1 MNVLKRFV
9 RGRRV
14 LVGAMVLAMV
24 ATAGGL
30 AGFVSPASATDF
42 PSSPV
47 LPCDLGG
54 HDLCLLPG
62 GAELQIAGGTT
73 GPAAGWLIN
82 VGDGGSNAVTQR
94 WNQGDAIFIAVS
106 PHVPPNSN
114 QLTTTTGGN
123 SNATPATANFV
134 AFAGASPP
142 AVIGATCSDAGATVP
157 TVTSTWGTYSQDPAN
172 MAGLN
177 DVLKLTFSNVNT
189 NPGIL
194 ASSTCAL
201 PIPFISYQVG
211 ADTTSGTINVQAS
224 YTFGT
229 GAAVTIPAPSP
240 TGWTVNGAT
249 PYPPTQQPFDHGSGT
264 GNGFTVANASVEN
277 VFVTANVPPVSVQPN
292 AINAPI
298 SPVAIHETQFGQL
311 TAGANGYVCLT
322 LAGTNTWS
330 TAGGP
335 TFTASG
341 GTGAVTVVPVSGGGT
356 NTLVGEVTT
365 ASTTDP
371 GAVFT
376 FSNLEVNSDNTI
388 GQVVASVRIN
398 AASNC
403 TGGSVVD
410 RLGDTTNYGQVVV
423 FTIGQV
429 SVNAPIYGSN
439 ADQTAVA
446 ALEFRY
452 PATPHTNCLPNNA
465 PPSASQHDVG
475 SSVVLATDQN
485 WPDALTASYLAAYL
499 RTGVLLTPTGSLSP
513 YTELALAQEGVSS
526 VFIVGGN
533 LAVSDGVANQ
543 LAGTQQYQ
551 CGGTVPRTDAEA
563 NPLNLNVTRI
573 WGPTADDTAQ
583 DVSTF
588 VNSGYVRTLNISG
601 VPLYNGLGSN
611 PYNNTSGKD
620 STDGAGAA
628 LPTTAVRT
636 AILATDQSFQD
647 AAAVSSMAYW
657 GAGSVGLPI
666 LITPPGG
673 LGSQA
678 LTGLLDLGI
687 QQVIEPGGPVAI
699 SDAVNS
705 TLGANGIAVI
715 RLAGQD
721 ASDTSTQIARFE
733 LGGYPGAY
741 AAGSLTERI
750 SATSNHP
757 AGLGWNTDNCT
768 TGPIG
773 GTGRGG
779 LNCSFTAAM
788 ARGDFYADAITSSVV
803 TGSFTEPILLTE
815 DPNTLGA
822 ALTTFFNQAGSPFGI
837 DPNLATPLT
846 PLAHTG
852 SVVTAIQPFGGPAAL
867 GGLHHPSGAQRHLR
881 RRLTSINCT
890 TEWRGP
896 QGPLHSRRGR
906 PSC

>member
-9 RGRRV
+9 RGRRLV
-14 LVGAMVLAMV
+14 VGAMVLAMV

-30 AGFVSPASATDF
+30 AGFVSPAGADLTLGT
-42 PSSPV
+42 PSPV
-47 LPCDLGG
+47 TFCDLGS

-73 GPAAGWLIN
+73 GPAASWVIN
-82 VGDGGSNAVTQR
+82 VGDSGTFLPANPQLV
-94 WNQGDAIFIAVS
+94 WNQGDSIFITVS
-106 PHVPPNSN
+106 PNGTAV
-114 QLTTTTGGN
+114 TATAGAN
-123 SNATPATANFV
+123 SNASPATANFV
-134 AFAGASPP
+134 AFAGGSPP
-142 AVIGATCSDAGATVP
+142 AVIGASCSDAGATVP
-157 TVTSTWGTYSQDPAN
+157 VVTTTWGTYSKDPAN

-177 DVLKLTFSNVNT
+177 DVLKLTFT
-189 NPGIL
+189 NSDATPGI
-194 ASSTCAL
+194 AVGATCSL
-201 PIPFISYQVG
+201 PIPSISYQVG
-211 ADTTSGTINVQAS
+211 ADTNSGSINVQAS
-224 YTFGT
+224 YTFGV
-229 GAAVTIPAPSP
+229 GPPVTIPAPTP
-240 TGWTVNGAT
+240 TGWTLNGAT
-249 PYPPTQQPFDHGSGT
+249 AYPPATGTPNQSPFGV
-264 GNGFTVANASVEN
+264 FTVGNVNTVPNASVEN

-298 SPVAIHETQFGQL
+298 SPVAIHETKFGQL
-311 TAGANGYVCLT
+311 TSGAAGYVCLT
-322 LAGTNTWS
+322 LPSGDTWS

-341 GTGAVTVVPVSGGGT
+341 GTGAVTAVPVSGGGT
-356 NTLVGEVTT
+356 NTLAGQVTT
-365 ASTTDP
+365 SSTTDP
-371 GAVFT
+371 GATFT
-376 FSNLEVNSDNTI
+376 FSNLEVNTNNTI
-388 GQVVASVRIN
+388 GPVAAVVRIN

-403 TGGSVVD
+403 TGGTVVD
-410 RLGDTTNYGQVVV
+410 RLGNTTDYGQVVV
-423 FTIGQV
+423 FTIGQIT
-429 SVNAPIYGSN
+429 VNAPIYGSN

-499 RTGVLLTPTGSLSP
+499 RTGVLLTPTGSLSA
-513 YTELALAQEGVSS
+513 YTEQAIAQEGVSS

-533 LAVSDGVANQ
+533 LAVSDGVATK
-543 LAGTQQYQ
+543 LAGTQQFQ
-551 CGGTVPRTDAEA
+551 CGGSVPRTDAEA
-563 NPLNLNVTRI
+563 NPLTLNVTRI

-733 LGGYPGAY
+733 LGGFPGAFSPLSTSGGPISL
-741 AAGSLTERI
+741 AAGG
-750 SATSNHP
+750 AHP
-757 AGLGWNTDNCT
+757 DGLGWNTGCGRAGRPCT
-768 TGPIG
+768 
-773 GTGRGG
+773 
-779 LNCSFTAAM
+779 FTAAL

-837 DPNLATPLT
+837 DPNLGTPIT
-846 PLAHTG
+846 PLAQTG
-852 SVVTAIQPFGGPAAL
+852 LTVTALQPFGGPAAL
-867 GGLHHPSGAQRHLR
+867 AASTIQAALNAISAGA
-881 RRLTSINCT
+881 
-890 TEWRGP
+890 
-896 QGPLHSRRGR
+896 
-906 PSC
+906 

>member
-9 RGRRV
+9 RGRRL

-30 AGFVSPASATDF
+30 AGFVSPAGADIIPGT
-42 PSSPV
+42 SPV
-47 LPCDLGG
+47 TPCDTFL

-62 GAELQIAGGTT
+62 GTPLTIAGGTT
-73 GPAAGWLIN
+73 GPAAGWVIV
-82 VGDGGSNAVTQR
+82 VGDSGTNLPANPQLVWEQNDS
-94 WNQGDAIFIAVS
+94 IFITVS
-106 PHVPPNSN
+106 PHGTVVS
-114 QLTTTTGGN
+114 TTAGAN

-142 AVIGATCSDAGATVP
+142 AVLGATCSDSGATVP
-157 TVTSTWGTYSQDPAN
+157 TVTTTWGTYSKDPAN
-172 MAGLN
+172 MSGLN
-177 DVLKLTFSNVNT
+177 DVLRLTFSNVNAT
-189 NPGIL
+189 PGIS
-194 ASSTCAL
+194 ATANCSL

-211 ADTTSGTINVQAS
+211 ADTNSGLINVQAS

-229 GAAVTIPAPSP
+229 GATVTIPAPSP
-240 TGWTVNGAT
+240 TGWTVNGVT
-249 PYPPTQQPFDHGSGT
+249 PYPPTQVPFST
-264 GNGFTVANASVEN
+264 FASTTVGNSDTVANASVEN

-311 TAGANGYVCLT
+311 NAGANGYVCLT

-341 GTGAVTVVPVSGGGT
+341 GTGAVTAVPVSGGGT
-356 NTLVGEVTT
+356 ATLVGQVTT
-365 ASTTDP
+365 SSTTDP

-376 FSNLEVNSDNTI
+376 FNNLEVNSDSTI
-388 GQVVASVRIN
+388 GQVVAVVKIN
-398 AASNC
+398 ANSTC
-403 TGGSVVD
+403 TTGTPIT
-410 RLGDTTNYGQVVV
+410 RLGDTANYGQVVV

-429 SVNAPIYGSN
+429 AVNAPIYGSN

-499 RTGVLLTPTGSLSP
+499 RTGVLLTPTGSLSL
-513 YTELALAQEGVSS
+513 YTAQAIAQEGVSS

-628 LPTTAVRT
+628 LPTTVGGVRT

-647 AAAVSSMAYW
+647 AAAVSSMSYW
-657 GAGSVGLPI
+657 GSGSKGLPI

-705 TLGANGIAVI
+705 TLGANGIAVV

-733 LGGYPGAY
+733 LGGYPGASSPTTSSPVVLLN
-741 AAGSLTERI
+741 AGG
-750 SATSNHP
+750 NNP
-757 AGLGWNTDNCT
+757 DGLGWNTGCT
-768 TGPIG
+768 SRVACT
-773 GTGRGG
+773 
-779 LNCSFTAAM
+779 FTAAL
-788 ARGDFYADAITSSVV
+788 ARGDYYADAITSSVV

-837 DPNLATPLT
+837 DPNLATPIT
-846 PLAHTG
+846 PIAHTG
-852 SVVTAIQPFGGPAAL
+852 STVSALQPFGGPAAL
-867 GGLHHPSGAQRHLR
+867 AASTIQAALNAISAGA
-881 RRLTSINCT
+881 
-890 TEWRGP
+890 
-896 QGPLHSRRGR
+896 
-906 PSC
+906 

>member
-30 AGFVSPASATDF
+30 AGFVSPAGADLTLGT
-42 PSSPV
+42 PSPV
-47 LPCDLGG
+47 TFCGLGP
-54 HDLCLLPG
+54 DLCLLPG

-73 GPAAGWLIN
+73 GPAAAWVIN
-82 VGDGGSNAVTQR
+82 VGDSGAATANLR
-94 WNQGDAIFIAVS
+94 WNQGDSIFITVS
-106 PHVPPNSN
+106 PNGTVVSA
-114 QLTTTTGGN
+114 TAGAN

-142 AVIGATCSDAGATVP
+142 AVIGASCSDSGATVP
-157 TVTSTWGTYSQDPAN
+157 VVTSTWGTYSKDPAN

-177 DVLKLTFSNVNT
+177 DVLKLTFTNSNAT
-189 NPGIL
+189 PGIS
-194 ASSTCAL
+194 ASATCSL

-211 ADTTSGTINVQAS
+211 ADTNSGDINVQAS
-224 YTFGT
+224 YTFGV
-229 GAAVTIPAPSP
+229 GPVVTIPAPTP
-240 TGWTVNGAT
+240 TGWTLNGAT
-249 PYPPTQQPFDHGSGT
+249 AYPPATGSPNQSPFGLT
-264 GNGFTVANASVEN
+264 LVGNSSTEPNASVEN

-298 SPVAIHETQFGQL
+298 SPVAIYETQFGQL
-311 TAGANGYVCLT
+311 LSGTYVCVT
-322 LAGTNTWS
+322 LQGGSTWS
-330 TAGGP
+330 SAGGP

-341 GTGAVTVVPVSGGGT
+341 GTGAVTAVPVSGGGT
-356 NTLVGEVTT
+356 ATLVGEVTT

-376 FSNLEVNSDNTI
+376 FNNLEVNSNNTI
-388 GQVVASVRIN
+388 GQVVAIVTID
-398 AASNC
+398 SNIFC
-403 TGGSVVD
+403 GGGVIVQ

-628 LPTTAVRT
+628 LPTTKVRT

-647 AAAVSSMAYW
+647 AAAISSMAYW

-733 LGGYPGAY
+733 LGGYPGALSPESTP
-741 AAGSLTERI
+741 GGPISLAFRN
-750 SATSNHP
+750 ATGNNP
-757 AGLGWNTDNCT
+757 DGLGWTSGECAGDDT
-768 TGPIG
+768 S
-773 GTGRGG
+773 GTVNADQTE
-779 LNCSFTAAM
+779 LACPFTAAL

-837 DPNLATPLT
+837 DPNLGTPIT
-846 PLAHTG
+846 PIAHTG
-852 SVVTAIQPFGGPAAL
+852 STVSAIQPFGGPAAL
-867 GGLHHPSGAQRHLR
+867 AASTIQAALNAISAGA
-881 RRLTSINCT
+881 
-890 TEWRGP
+890 
-896 QGPLHSRRGR
+896 
-906 PSC
+906 

>member
-1 MNVLKRFV
+1 M
-9 RGRRV
+9 
-14 LVGAMVLAMV
+14 
-24 ATAGGL
+24 TASG
-30 AGFVSPASATDF
+30 
-42 PSSPV
+42 
-47 LPCDLGG
+47 
-54 HDLCLLPG
+54 
-62 GAELQIAGGTT
+62 Q
-73 GPAAGWLIN
+73 
-82 VGDGGSNAVTQR
+82 
-94 WNQGDAIFIAVS
+94 
-106 PHVPPNSN
+106 
-114 QLTTTTGGN
+114 N

-142 AVIGATCSDAGATVP
+142 AVIGAQCTDAGATVP
-157 TVTSTWGTYSQDPAN
+157 QVTTTWGTYSQDPAN
-172 MAGLN
+172 MSGLN
-177 DVLKLTFSNVNT
+177 DVLRLTFSNINAT
-189 NPGIL
+189 PGI
-194 ASSTCAL
+194 AAGATCAL

-211 ADTTSGTINVQAS
+211 ADTNSGNINVQAS

-229 GAAVTIPAPSP
+229 GSAVTIPAPSP
-240 TGWTVNGAT
+240 TGWVLPTYPATQVPLVATV
-249 PYPPTQQPFDHGSGT
+249 P
-264 GNGFTVANASVEN
+264 NASVEN

-298 SPVAIHETQFGQL
+298 SPVAIHETKFGQL
-311 TAGANGYVCLT
+311 TSGAAGYVCLT
-322 LAGTNTWS
+322 LQGGSTWS

-341 GTGAVTVVPVSGGGT
+341 GTGAVTAGPVSGGGT
-356 NTLVGEVTT
+356 ATLAGQVTT
-365 ASTTDP
+365 SSTTDP

-376 FSNLEVNSDNTI
+376 FNNLEVNSSSTI
-388 GQVVASVRIN
+388 GPVVAIVKIN
-398 AASNC
+398 GTDTSC
-403 TGGSVVD
+403 TGGVQVN

-429 SVNAPIYGSN
+429 TVNAPIFGSN

-499 RTGVLLTPTGSLSP
+499 RTGVLLTPTGSLSL
-513 YTELALAQEGVSS
+513 YTAQAIAQEGVSS

-533 LAVSDGVANQ
+533 LAVSNGVANT
-543 LAGTQQYQ
+543 LAGTQQFQ
-551 CGGTVPRTDAEA
+551 CGGSVPRTDAEA
-563 NPLNLNVTRI
+563 NPLTLNVTRI

-628 LPTTAVRT
+628 LPTTPVRT

-647 AAAVSSMAYW
+647 AAAVSSMSYW

-699 SDAVNS
+699 SDAVNT
-705 TLGANGIAVI
+705 TLGANGIAVV

-733 LGGYPGAY
+733 LGGYPGATSTLTGSPVLSL
-741 AAGSLTERI
+741 AAGGH
-750 SATSNHP
+750 NP
-757 AGLGWNTDNCT
+757 DGLGWNTDNCT
-768 TGPIG
+768 NGVGCT
-773 GTGRGG
+773 
-779 LNCSFTAAM
+779 FTAAM
-788 ARGDFYADAITSSVV
+788 ARGDYYADAITSSVV

-822 ALTTFFNQAGSPFGI
+822 ALTSFFNEAGSPFGI
-837 DPNLATPLT
+837 DPILVTPIT
-846 PLAHTG
+846 PAAHTG
-852 SVVTAIQPFGGPAAL
+852 SRVNTLQPFGGPAAL
-867 GGLHHPSGAQRHLR
+867 AASTIQAALNAISAGA
-881 RRLTSINCT
+881 
-890 TEWRGP
+890 
-896 QGPLHSRRGR
+896 
-906 PSC
+906 

>member
-9 RGRRV
+9 RGRRL

-30 AGFVSPASATDF
+30 AGFVSPAGADQSGGVGTGF
-42 PSSPV
+42 QPSPV
-47 LPCDLGG
+47 SPCNGTGG
-54 HDLCLLPG
+54 DLCLLPG

-73 GPAAGWLIN
+73 GPAASWLIK
-82 VGDGGSNAVTQR
+82 VGDFGGAATPNLF
-94 WNQGDAIFIAVS
+94 WNQGDSIFITVS
-106 PHVPPNSN
+106 PNGTAV
-114 QLTTTTGGN
+114 TATAGAN

-142 AVIGATCSDAGATVP
+142 AVVGAKCTDAGATVP
-157 TVTSTWGTYSQDPAN
+157 QVTTTWGTYSQDPAN
-172 MAGLN
+172 MSGLN
-177 DVLKLTFSNVNT
+177 DVLKLTFT
-189 NPGIL
+189 NSDATPGI
-194 ASSTCAL
+194 AAGATCSL

-211 ADTTSGTINVQAS
+211 ADTNSGDINVQAS
-224 YTFGT
+224 YTFGV
-229 GAAVTIPAPSP
+229 GPPVTIPAPTP
-240 TGWTVNGAT
+240 TGWTLGAGVT
-249 PYPPTQQPFDHGSGT
+249 YPTSTGPPNQSPFGT
-264 GNGFTVANASVEN
+264 TDDGNSSTVPNASVEN

-298 SPVAIHETQFGQL
+298 SPVAIYETQFGQL
-311 TAGANGYVCLT
+311 TSGAAGYVCLT
-322 LAGTNTWS
+322 LQGGSTWS

-341 GTGAVTVVPVSGGGT
+341 GTGAVTAGPVSGGGT
-356 NTLVGEVTT
+356 ATLAGQVTT
-365 ASTTDP
+365 SSTTDP

-376 FSNLEVNSDNTI
+376 FNNLEVNSSSTI
-388 GQVVASVRIN
+388 GPVVAIVKIN
-398 AASNC
+398 GTDTSC
-403 TGGSVVD
+403 TGGTIVD

-429 SVNAPIYGSN
+429 TVNAPIFGSN

-452 PATPHTNCLPNNA
+452 KPTPHTNCLPNNA

-499 RTGVLLTPTGSLSP
+499 RTGVLLTPTGSLSL
-513 YTELALAQEGVSS
+513 YTAQAIAQEGVSS

-543 LAGTQQYQ
+543 LAGTQQFQ

-563 NPLNLNVTRI
+563 NPLTLNVTRI

-628 LPTTAVRT
+628 LPPTAVRT

-647 AAAVSSMAYW
+647 AAAVSPMAYNNS
-657 GAGSVGLPI
+657 GTSGIPI

-699 SDAVNS
+699 SDAVNT

-733 LGGYPGAY
+733 LGGYPGAV
-741 AAGSLTERI
+741 
-750 SATSNHP
+750 SAKGQALNGGGPHP
-757 AGLGWNTDNCT
+757 DGLGWNSGGCT
-768 TGPIG
+768 NNVGCT
-773 GTGRGG
+773 
-779 LNCSFTAAM
+779 FTAAM

-803 TGSFTEPILLTE
+803 TGDAREPVLLTE

-837 DPNLATPLT
+837 DPNLGTPTT
-846 PLAHTG
+846 PIAHTG
-852 SVVTAIQPFGGPAAL
+852 STVNTLQPFGGPAAL
-867 GGLHHPSGAQRHLR
+867 AASTIQAALNAISAGG
-881 RRLTSINCT
+881 
-890 TEWRGP
+890 
-896 QGPLHSRRGR
+896 
-906 PSC
+906 